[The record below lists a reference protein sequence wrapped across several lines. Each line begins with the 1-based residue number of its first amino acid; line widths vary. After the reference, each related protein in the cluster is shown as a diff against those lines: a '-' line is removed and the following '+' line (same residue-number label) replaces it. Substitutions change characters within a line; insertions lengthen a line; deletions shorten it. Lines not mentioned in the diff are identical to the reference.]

1 MAAAIPFVIGKA
13 AAWLLPAALASTVIV
28 AGLTVGAAFAAG
40 VSLVVGSAMARRA
53 QKKAARAAP
62 GRSATDVKTT
72 IRSATA
78 PTQTIY
84 GRTLV
89 GGVIPFWFTSGDVG
103 QFHHWAQ
110 VLASHQIDGI
120 DSWIIN
126 DTPVTVDGAGWVTTE
141 QFCRVATSTT
151 WVDGPPIFWGF
162 DEWGN
167 PIHGANPVQQTTR
180 TVTPLIRLRVYDGT
194 QTTLDADILSASAG
208 AMSIGDCGRGLAWVA
223 VRFEADHDI
232 FGQIGAPTIRAVVRG
247 KRLFDPRTGLTAW
260 TDNAALCALDY
271 LQGEHGLRCLPAEI
285 NTASIIAAAN
295 VCDEQVP
302 IAGGSQARYTINGA
316 IGSDVGLRDNLESL
330 VDAMAGMAVWVQ
342 GRWRVMAGAYAPP
355 LRTLTE
361 SDIQQVESLVAYT
374 PRREIF
380 NTINGT
386 FIDSSTLWV
395 ERQYPQVTNPGYV
408 TQDGGQVIERQI
420 DQPLVIDPIRA
431 QRLAKIEIERARQAV
446 TVQLL
451 CKWTAYDLA
460 PGDHV
465 ALSLARYGW
474 ASKVFFV
481 ASRELSSEGV
491 RYVMRET
498 APGVWAWAMGE
509 ATVGD
514 LAPNTALPNPFIP
527 PPPLTGLAAAS
538 GTSELQVAQDGGV
551 ISRIRLSWAASPD
564 AAVRSGGHIE
574 IEYRVMG
581 TPAWAMAS
589 IGGNENATHLWPV
602 LDGAVYEL
610 RARAVSVLGQRGQ
623 WASIAHQVVGKT
635 EPPPDVAG
643 FRISGDELRWEPVQ
657 ALDLAGYQ
665 IRFQHGN
672 NPWWPTATPLH
683 SGTITDSPWVML
695 DRPVG
700 PVTLMLRA
708 VDTTGNLSRNAAII
722 ITDLGDALVANV
734 LLERPQQPT
743 WPGAHNGVILGGALV
758 GAATDLFFGPAQE
771 PFFDQDHDPFFAAAT
786 FASLQYEF
794 DATIDTTGR
803 LVLQHQISAPSYTI
817 DYRRDNQLPFFG
829 IASDSFFGPGAEP
842 FFGAPGAWMGWPGS
856 LQDVQ
861 GDTIRFRVSAQGG
874 ATRPTFTTLSAILDV
889 PDIVEQISDAPI
901 AAAGSRL
908 PILRTYRTIKHVQL
922 TLQGTTGRTVRV
934 LDKSTAG
941 PLVQALDAAGAG
953 TSAVMDA
960 TVQGF

>member
-1 MAAAIPFVIGKA
+1 
-13 AAWLLPAALASTVIV
+13 
-28 AGLTVGAAFAAG
+28 
-40 VSLVVGSAMARRA
+40 
-53 QKKAARAAP
+53 
-62 GRSATDVKTT
+62 
-72 IRSATA
+72 
-78 PTQTIY
+78 
-84 GRTLV
+84 
-89 GGVIPFWFTSGDVG
+89 
-103 QFHHWAQ
+103 WAQ
-110 VLASHQIDGI
+110 VLASHEIDGV

-126 DTPVTVDGAGWVTTE
+126 DTPVTVDGNGWVTTE

-151 WVDGPPIFWGF
+151 WVDGPPLFLGF

-167 PIHGANPVQQTTR
+167 PMHGANPVQQTTR

-538 GTSELQVAQDGGV
+538 GTSVSAQTRQTIASLLNRAGRVHHVFEAGSGQDLAAVAQ
-551 ISRIRLSWAASPD
+551 RALAQ
-564 AAVRSGGHIE
+564 
-574 IEYRVMG
+574 
-581 TPAWAMAS
+581 
-589 IGGNENATHLWPV
+589 
-602 LDGAVYEL
+602 
-610 RARAVSVLGQRGQ
+610 ARAVGGVVVAAGGDGTINTVAQAMLGSGLTFGVLPQGTFNYFSREHGIPADTAAAVQLLLDGEVRSVQAGRVNDRVFLVNASLGLYPALLENREEWKRQLGRSRIVAFWAGLLTLLREHRRQEFERRLAPPRSRWALAVWAFFAQRPQ
-623 WASIAHQVVGKT
+623 LYRWASRLGSLLLNKSSR
-635 EPPPDVAG
+635 G
-643 FRISGDELRWEPVQ
+643 RGRFRS
-657 ALDLAGYQ
+657 
-665 IRFQHGN
+665 
-672 NPWWPTATPLH
+672 
-683 SGTITDSPWVML
+683 
-695 DRPVG
+695 
-700 PVTLMLRA
+700 
-708 VDTTGNLSRNAAII
+708 
-722 ITDLGDALVANV
+722 
-734 LLERPQQPT
+734 
-743 WPGAHNGVILGGALV
+743 
-758 GAATDLFFGPAQE
+758 
-771 PFFDQDHDPFFAAAT
+771 
-786 FASLQYEF
+786 
-794 DATIDTTGR
+794 
-803 LVLQHQISAPSYTI
+803 
-817 DYRRDNQLPFFG
+817 LPF
-829 IASDSFFGPGAEP
+829 AE
-842 FFGAPGAWMGWPGS
+842 GW
-856 LQDVQ
+856 
-861 GDTIRFRVSAQGG
+861 T
-874 ATRPTFTTLSAILDV
+874 
-889 PDIVEQISDAPI
+889 
-901 AAAGSRL
+901 AARDL
-908 PILRTYRTIKHVQL
+908 P
-922 TLQGTTGRTVRV
+922 
-934 LDKSTAG
+934 
-941 PLVQALDAAGAG
+941 
-953 TSAVMDA
+953 
-960 TVQGF
+960 